1 MVSVNSSSFVSIHT
15 LELVARAIEAEDN
28 LSVASAVN
36 RVFEADAEYPLSLAI
51 YSVVLHAGSCGPWTL
66 LYWYTTRCAVAILL
80 ACKNLWL

>member
-36 RVFEADAEYPLSLAI
+36 SVFEADAEYPLSLAI
-51 YSVVLHAGSCGPWTL
+51 
-66 LYWYTTRCAVAILL
+66 
-80 ACKNLWL
+80 